1 MKDDFAKTAGLSV
14 VIILALIF
22 GAKLPPSFAKTRI
35 GRVADKSFA
44 KIRKPHFKGEDLEA
58 LDAGYYEG
66 LRKEGSVDPSLQ
78 FRNDF
83 LEYDYKTNLRLE
95 GPGLGRTTNSF
106 GMFDQEYTVEKP
118 PHVWRIALL
127 GDSMGLGP
135 FGQNYESLLEKH
147 LNESHPA
154 TDIQKFEV
162 LNFAIGG
169 YRITQIM
176 EAMSE
181 KAARFHPDVYLVAIT
196 SVSVSHRWSYHIGH
210 LLQRKIDLK
219 YDFLRQVI
227 ADAQVEPTDS
237 METMDRKLTPY
248 TPVVFHWCLEQMKKE
263 ASKEGTKM
271 VILFIPEPISQDV
284 LATQFAQARQITDK
298 LGVPRIDLLDTFNA
312 VQNLLDY
319 RVSRDDLHFNARGH
333 ELVYENLY
341 RKIVQDPKLSA
352 IVLGTRT
359 SETSAR
365 TWPSLPTVVTRR
377 LVPAPG
383 NFGRVALNL
392 ICVSCVNPTTKGAKG
407 WWTKS
412 KRKSGNTF

>member
-1 MKDDFAKTAGLSV
+1 MKDDFVKTAGLTV
-14 VIILALIF
+14 VILLCLIF
-22 GAKLPPSFAKTRI
+22 VAKLPPSFANTRI
-35 GRVADKSFA
+35 GRVAEKGFA
-44 KIRKPHFKGEDLEA
+44 KIRKPHFKDEDLEA

-83 LEYDYKTNLRLE
+83 LEYDYKTNLRLQ

-106 GMFDQEYTVEKP
+106 GMFDREYTVEKP
-118 PHVWRIALL
+118 PHVRRIALL
-127 GDSMGLGP
+127 GDSMALGP

-147 LNESHPA
+147 LNETQLTP
-154 TDIQKFEV
+154 DIQKFEV

-219 YDFLRQVI
+219 YDFLRQII
-227 ADAQVEPTDS
+227 ADAHVEPTDS
-237 METMDRKLTPY
+237 MESMDRKLTPY
-248 TPVVFHWCLEQMKKE
+248 SPMVFQWCLEQMKEE
-263 ASKEGTKM
+263 ASKEGAKM
-271 VILFIPEPISQDV
+271 VILFIPEPISEDV
-284 LATQFAQARQITDK
+284 LAAQFAQARQATDK
-298 LGVPRIDLLDTFNA
+298 LGLPVIDLLDTFHG

-341 RKIVQDPKLSA
+341 RKISQDPKLSA
-352 IVLGTRT
+352 IVLGTPR
-359 SETSAR
+359 SEKNAR
-365 TWPSLPTVVTRR
+365 NWPSLTTPIAR
-377 LVPAPG
+377 LGPASQTSY
-383 NFGRVALNL
+383 ALSFSN
-392 ICVSCVNPTTKGAKG
+392 
-407 WWTKS
+407 
-412 KRKSGNTF
+412 